1 MFPASA
7 PNVTLNSNVTSV
19 NVFEQESLGVHQ
31 KQIQGQRNSDGQHGS
46 PRGTLRLGHGGE
58 SSTLFGLK
66 RWLWTHWL
74 PDAGVISVLSDLG

>member
-1 MFPASA
+1 MFPESD
-7 PNVTLNSNVTSV
+7 VTLNSDVTAVDVS
-19 NVFEQESLGVHQ
+19 EQESLGVCQ

-66 RWLWTHWL
+66 
-74 PDAGVISVLSDLG
+74 